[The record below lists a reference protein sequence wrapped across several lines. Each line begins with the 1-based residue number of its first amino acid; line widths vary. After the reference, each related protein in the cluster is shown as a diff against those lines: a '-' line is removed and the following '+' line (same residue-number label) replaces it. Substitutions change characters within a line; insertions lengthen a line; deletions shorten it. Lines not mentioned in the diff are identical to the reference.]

1 MKDIT
6 HWKEKINEKLST
18 LCCVE
23 EKLGVIKIKCDSK
36 DIVNISTIL
45 SKEFDVNGFIGAF
58 GTHYQ
63 NAESIV
69 ELRYMFIS
77 YKENF
82 RVEIVAEIKDGMSA
96 LSLTDLYSGAEWYE
110 REIFDMLGVKFSDL
124 KDHRR
129 ILTDYNFEHHPLRK
143 DFPVVGYNE
152 VRYDFLSGEVRYF
165 ENNFSQDY
173 KQFDSNMQIDTK
185 AVFDKIKTTNS

>member
-45 SKEFDVNGFIGAF
+45 SKEFGVNGFIGAF